1 MNDITLP
8 SDKPLRF
15 REKKYYEITVI
26 QKMKIIDDK
35 IKPNKGQYN
44 SERQIAKIWA
54 LSRRNVSK

>member
-44 SERQIAKIWA
+44 SERQIAKI
-54 LSRRNVSK
+54 